1 MFVTSDANRVLIAG
15 AAGLVGSALA
25 AAYRDDEVIALRHR
39 ELDITDAKAVEE
51 VVSQSRPALIFNCA
65 VIGVDD
71 CEADPALAERVNVDG
86 PRNLANAAQRIGAT
100 VVHFST
106 NYVFD
111 GDARVPYTVD
121 DDARPIN
128 VYGVTKLRGER
139 AVMDA
144 ATRAIVIRTSWVF
157 GRGKV
162 SFLSTVAE
170 KLARGERVQAITD
183 TFASTTFVG
192 DLVTRTREI
201 VARDEF
207 GMHHVVNDGVCSY
220 ETFAREAA
228 RIVGAREELIELATE
243 ASLKRAA
250 PRPRWTPMECVPPM
264 RAWQDA
270 LADYIRGGSTSS
282 K

>member
-1 MFVTSDANRVLIAG
+1 MRVMITG

-25 AAYRDDEVIALRHR
+25 DAYGDVVALTHR
-39 ELDITDAKAVEE
+39 ELDITDPRAVEAM
-51 VVSQSRPALIFNCA
+51 VARVAPDVIFNCA

-71 CEADPALAERVNVDG
+71 CEADPQLAQRVNVDG
-86 PRNLANAAQRIGAT
+86 PANLARAAKR

-111 GDARVPYTVD
+111 GERRSRPYAVD

-128 VYGVTKLRGER
+128 VYGVTKLAGER
-139 AVMDA
+139 AVLAANGDA
-144 ATRAIVIRTSWVF
+144 LIVRTSWVF
-157 GRGKV
+157 GRGKA

-183 TFASTTFVG
+183 TFASTTYVA
-192 DLVTRTREI
+192 DLATRVRELVDEGARGI
-201 VARDEF
+201 V
-207 GMHHVVNDGVCSY
+207 HVVNDGVCSY

-228 RIVGAREELIELATE
+228 RIVGADESLIELATE

-270 LADYIRGGSTSS
+270 LADYIRG
-282 K
+282 